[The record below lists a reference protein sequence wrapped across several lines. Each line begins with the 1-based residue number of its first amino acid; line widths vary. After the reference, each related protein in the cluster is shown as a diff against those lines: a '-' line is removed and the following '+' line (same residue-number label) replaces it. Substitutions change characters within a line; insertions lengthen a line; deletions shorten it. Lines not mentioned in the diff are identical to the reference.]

1 MKRSQRGAARI
12 SAVWMIAVI
21 VAFFVS
27 MAVAFVAFDES
38 GTLQADLDETKTKL
52 AEAQASLD
60 TELDAIRAISEIA
73 GFYDDST
80 ASARSEPAAMS
91 EGLSSLKDAYPD
103 MDPSIDTLQAALPVV
118 IASFNGKQ
126 ARIRDLESNV
136 TQAQADAAAKDQTIR
151 DITSS
156 KDRELAALQSQLSD
170 AEQAWADEKSGLE
183 RQVAS
188 VRSEL
193 TTKDSDYRGIQNDLD
208 DLGRQ
213 MAEAESQMR
222 ARFNEMSRKLQFERE
237 PEAPDGEVLAVSP
250 DLALGWI
257 NLGAHN
263 RLARGTRF
271 RVVSGT
277 PGDTRI
283 KAWAEVQR
291 VEARMA
297 EVRFVNQSDPFDPP
311 VEGDIVFNPLYD
323 PYGQRNAVLA
333 GRFSG
338 TFNEKELRA
347 LMSQIGIHVQPTIDL
362 TTDYLIVGQE
372 IYTDPETLEP
382 LEEPLQPSDL
392 AEYKD
397 AVAQGLAIVPIKDV
411 RTYFKN

>member
-27 MAVAFVAFDES
+27 MAVAFVAFDEA
-38 GTLQADLDETKTKL
+38 GTLETELEDTRTKL
-52 AEAQASLD
+52 ADAQAQLD
-60 TELDAIRAISEIA
+60 TELDAIRAISEVA
-73 GFYDDST
+73 GFSGEG
-80 ASARSEPAAMS
+80 ASARSEPEAMK
-91 EGLSSLKDAYPD
+91 EGLASLRDAFPD
-103 MDPSIDTLQAALPVV
+103 MDASVNTLQGVIPVV
-118 IASFNGKQ
+118 IGDRNAAQSK
-126 ARIRDLESNV
+126 IRDLESQIV
-136 TQAQADAAAKDQTIR
+136 QLRADVAAKNSSISE
-151 DITSS
+151 ITST
-156 KDRELAALQSQLSD
+156 KDRELADLRSQLSD
-170 AEQAWADEKSGLE
+170 AEQAAADEKSGLE

-193 TTKDSDYRGIQNDLD
+193 SNKDSDLRGVQNEKDQVERD
-208 DLGRQ
+208 
-213 MAEAESQMR
+213 AEKERSAMQ

-237 PEAPDGEVLAVSP
+237 PEAPDGEVLAVAP

-257 NLGAHN
+257 NLGANN

-271 RVVSGT
+271 RVVSNA
-277 PGDTRI
+277 PGDNSL
-283 KAWAEVQR
+283 KAFAEVLR

-297 EVRFVNQSDPFDPP
+297 EVRFYGQTDPFNPP
-311 VEGDIVFNPLYD
+311 VDGDIVFNPLFD
-323 PYGQRNAVLA
+323 PYGERNAVLV

-347 LMSQIGIHVQPTIDL
+347 LLSEIRINVQPEIDL

-392 AEYKD
+392 PAYKD

>member
-27 MAVAFVAFDES
+27 MAVAFIAFDEA
-38 GTLQADLDETKTKL
+38 GTLEVELDETKAKLVL
-52 AEAQASLD
+52 AEARLD
-60 TELDAIRAISEIA
+60 TELDAIRSISEIA
-73 GFYDDST
+73 GFFDDTS
-80 ASARSEPAAMS
+80 ASARSEPAAMT

-103 MDPSIDTLQAALPVV
+103 MDPSIDTLQKAIPVA
-118 IASFNGKQ
+118 IAGFNGKQ
-126 ARIRDLESNV
+126 ARIRELESNV
-136 TQAQADAAAKDQTIR
+136 TQARADTAAKDQTVR
-151 DITSS
+151 DLTSS
-156 KDRELAALQSQLSD
+156 KDRELAALRSQLSD
-170 AEQAWADEKSGLE
+170 AEQAWADEKAGLE
-183 RQVAS
+183 RQVAA

-193 TTKDSDYRGIQNDLD
+193 STKDSEYRGIQNDLD

-213 MAEAESQMR
+213 MVEKESGWQ
-222 ARFNEMSRKLQFERE
+222 ARVSEMSRKLQFERE

-257 NLGAHN
+257 NLGAHH

-271 RVVSGT
+271 RVVTST
-277 PGDTRI
+277 PGDQRL
-283 KAWAEVQR
+283 KAMAEVVR

-297 EVRFVNQSDPFDPP
+297 EVRFFGQTDQFDPP

-323 PYGQRNAVLA
+323 PYSQRNAVLV

-338 TFNEKELRA
+338 TYNEKELRA
-347 LMSQIGIHVQPTIDL
+347 LMSQIGIHVQPAIDL

>member
-27 MAVAFVAFDES
+27 MAVAFVAFDEA
-38 GTLQADLDETKTKL
+38 GTLEADLKDTREKL
-52 AEAQASLD
+52 TEAQARLD
-60 TELDAIRAISEIA
+60 EELDAIRSISEVA
-73 GFYDDST
+73 GFYDET
-80 ASARSEPAAMS
+80 QAGARSEPAAMT
-91 EGLSSLKDAYPD
+91 EGLASLRDAFPD
-103 MDPSIDTLQAALPVV
+103 MEGSINTLQKAIPVV
-118 IASFNGKQ
+118 IQSYNTALSSKRDTEGQ
-126 ARIRDLESNV
+126 LTAAR
-136 TQAQADAAAKDQTIR
+136 ADATAKDQTIR
-151 DITSS
+151 DLTST
-156 KDRELAALQSQLSD
+156 KDRELAALRSQVAD
-170 AEQAWADEKSGLE
+170 TEQAAADEKSGLE
-183 RQVAS
+183 RQIAS

-193 TTKDSDYRGIQNDLD
+193 SNKDSDYRGVQNDLD
-208 DLGRQ
+208 QTQR
-213 MAEAESQMR
+213 EAAKQESAMQ

-237 PEAPDGEVLAVSP
+237 PEAPDGEVLAVAP

-271 RVVSGT
+271 RVISNT
-277 PGDTRI
+277 PGDQRV
-283 KAWAEVQR
+283 KAFAEVLR

-297 EVRFVNQSDPFDPP
+297 EVRFTGQTDPFDPP
-311 VEGDIVFNPLYD
+311 VEGDIVYNPLFD
-323 PYGQRNAVLA
+323 PYGQRNAVLV

-347 LMSQIGIHVQPTIDL
+347 LLSQIGIHVQPAIDL

-392 AEYKD
+392 PEYKD